1 MIENLRP
8 SVPDP
13 RYSFVRR
20 FYFWGACALCT
31 AYFCSGITVIVPG
44 EVGLVRRWGKWVT
57 SAESIIVYRP
67 GLLFAWPAPI
77 DEVRRVAV
85 QQERVL
91 PLQADLQTATSNQSL
106 KDNPPEARQ
115 MVMTGDQ
122 HLIELQAA
130 VKFRVVDAAT
140 YLSAHEAPESALR
153 VIVCGELHSVLKSWS
168 IDEALQTRRSTFAW
182 DPSIAEREGITRRV
196 HAVGPPPQGLI
207 SESQL
212 KEFLV
217 MLGANEWT
225 ETRLNSLVSAFSY
238 TQSLSDE
245 VLNAARHRVA
255 QLQFGVELTAIELRK
270 VQPPQEVH
278 EAFQAVHN
286 ARVEQETWRED
297 AIGEATQK
305 QLETETIAQ
314 QYIADAK
321 GKFSSRMADADHE
334 ITAFLAASNAC
345 RSLGT
350 DNVKARLNRTAWQS
364 ILSRAERV
372 YLVPASGSPLRFS
385 IQDSGGER

>member
-1 MIENLRP
+1 MNENLRASGP
-8 SVPDP
+8 GLGH
-13 RYSFVRR
+13 YFVRR

-31 AYFCSGITVIVPG
+31 AYFCSGITVVEPG
-44 EVGLVRRWGKWVT
+44 EVGLVRRWGKWVK

-91 PLQADLQTATSNQSL
+91 PLQADLQTATSHQSL

-130 VKFRVVDAAT
+130 VKFRIVDAAT

-153 VIVCGELHSVLKSWS
+153 VIVCAELHNVLKSWS
-168 IDEALQTRRSTFAW
+168 IDEALQTRRETFAW
-182 DPSIAEREGITRRV
+182 DPAIAEREGITRRV
-196 HAVGPPPQGLI
+196 RAGGPPPQGLI
-207 SESQL
+207 SESKL
-212 KEFLV
+212 KEYLV
-217 MLGANEWT
+217 MLGAKEWP
-225 ETRLNSLVSAFSY
+225 EARLSSLIAAFSH
-238 TQSLSDE
+238 TTSLSDE
-245 VLNAARHRVA
+245 VLNSARERVA
-255 QLQFGVELTAIELRK
+255 QLQFGVELTAIELRE

-286 ARVEQETWRED
+286 ARVEQETWREE

-305 QLETETIAQ
+305 QLETETIAEQ
-314 QYIADAK
+314 FIADAK
-321 GKFSSRMADADHE
+321 GKFSSRMAEANSE
-334 ITAFLAASNAC
+334 IAEFRAALNAC

-350 DNVKARLNRTAWQS
+350 DNAKSRLNRTAWQS

-372 YLVPASGSPLRFS
+372 YLVPASASPLRFS
-385 IQDSGGER
+385 IQQSGAQR